1 MLHHLFLLREFVR
14 RDFESRYAGSLLGFV
29 WSMLQPAFQLLLF
42 SFVFSTVLEIPL
54 WGERTDNFAIF
65 LFCGLMPWLA
75 VHEGIQRAAT
85 SVTDN
90 ANLVKKIHFPA
101 EILVLA
107 VILAAVL
114 HQGIA
119 SAVFL
124 GVLAVMGELHLL
136 SLGLLV
142 VALPIQVALTL
153 GLGLVFATV
162 HVFYRD
168 VGQFLG
174 VALMGWFY
182 FTPIVYPLAAV
193 PEEYRGLVNLN
204 PMSPLVDLY
213 RQTFLGGT
221 LGAVDGLWAT
231 VAVAAL
237 ALVAG
242 IALFRRLKPTF
253 ADEL

>member
-1 MLHHLFLLREFVR
+1 MLRYAFLLREFVR
-14 RDFESRYAGSLLGFV
+14 RDFESRYAGSLLGFI
-29 WSMLQPAFQLLLF
+29 WSLLQPAFQLVLF
-42 SFVFSTVLEIPL
+42 SFVFSTVLKIPL

-85 SVTDN
+85 AITDN

-101 EILVLA
+101 EVLVLA
-107 VILAAVL
+107 VVLAAVL

-124 GVLAVMGELHLL
+124 LVLAAVGELHLASLALL
-136 SLGLLV
+136 S
-142 VALPIQVALTL
+142 VALPIQIALTL
-153 GLGLVFATV
+153 GIGLASATT
-162 HVFYRD
+162 HVFFRD
-168 VGQFLG
+168 VGQLLG
-174 VALMGWFY
+174 VLLMGWFY

-193 PEEYRGLVNLN
+193 PEEWRYLVNLN

-213 RQTFLGGT
+213 RQAFLGGS
-221 LGAVDGLWAT
+221 LFAVEGLWLT
-231 VAVAAL
+231 VVVAGAAL
-237 ALVAG
+237 ALGLV
-242 IALFRRLKPTF
+242 LFRRLKPTF